1 MTKYQVMVDDNFH
14 YMNEDERYTHGTFA
28 TAEEASAACRELVD
42 KWLAAHYEPGMTP
55 EKLYNSYVSFGEDP
69 FVVGPPGEDMSG
81 TFSAWDY
88 ARKRVEAICA
98 APKS

>member
-1 MTKYQVMVDDNFH
+1 MPKYTVMVDDNFH
-14 YMNEDERYTHGTFA
+14 YMNEDERHTHGTFA
-28 TAEEASAACRELVD
+28 TVEEANAACRALVD
-42 KWLAAHYEPGMTP
+42 KWLASHYEPGMTP